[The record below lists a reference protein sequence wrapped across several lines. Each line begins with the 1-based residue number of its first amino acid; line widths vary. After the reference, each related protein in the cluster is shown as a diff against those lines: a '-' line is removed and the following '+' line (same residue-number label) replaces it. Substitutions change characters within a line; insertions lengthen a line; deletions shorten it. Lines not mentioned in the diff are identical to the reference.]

1 MSWKVTVRDGPQV
14 EREKLESLEQALE
27 TVRDRLAGVMSE
39 GGLDS
44 VQGFRT
50 YEPGERVQARVEI
63 SGPGLLRGREAGI
76 DVMGD
81 GALVPYAGA
90 IRKRPLGGVDDL
102 DQALE
107 RIRAELA

>member
-1 MSWKVTVRDGPQV
+1 VSWKVTVRDGPEV
-14 EREKLESLEQALE
+14 ERDKLDSLEQALE
-27 TVRDRLAGVMSE
+27 TMRGRLAGLLSE
-39 GGLDS
+39 GGLGS
-44 VQGFRT
+44 VQAFRS

-90 IRKRPLGGVDDL
+90 IRKRPLGGTDDV

-107 RIRAELA
+107 RIRAELG